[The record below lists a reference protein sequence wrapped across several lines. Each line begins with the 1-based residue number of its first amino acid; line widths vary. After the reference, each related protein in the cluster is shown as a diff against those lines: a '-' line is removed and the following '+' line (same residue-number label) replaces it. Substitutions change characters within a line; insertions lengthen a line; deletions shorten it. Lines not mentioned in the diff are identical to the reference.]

1 MTKFRVG
8 YSQSDHGWYYFEA
21 DDIEHARKLFNKV
34 TEGEMEIEEL
44 PGVYQRITGGDHE
57 WLSSVEVA

>member
-1 MTKFRVG
+1 MGEFRVG
-8 YSQSDHGWYYFEA
+8 YSQSDYGWYYFEA
-21 DDIEHARKLFNKV
+21 DDIEHARKLIDKV
-34 TEGEMEIEEL
+34 QEGIIEVEEL